1 MNAPLKHAWDER
13 VGQGVAPRYFDRQLG
28 CAVVKVMPGEYE
40 IGSAETTLVTLL
52 GSCVAACLRDP
63 VAAVG
68 GMNHFMLPHD
78 RSDGGIGVSEN
89 GRYGA
94 YAMEVLINE
103 LLKRGALRSRL
114 EAKVFGGANV
124 LAGMTATAV
133 GASNAHFVLD
143 YLRAESIPVLA
154 RDLGGRTARKVAYFV
169 GSGRALVRELP
180 LAATVAD
187 LAAEQVYG
195 MALEHAQP
203 AGEIELFDGSDR

>member
-1 MNAPLKHAWDER
+1 MNGRLKHAWDER

-40 IGSAETTLVTLL
+40 IGGADTTLVTLL
-52 GSCVAACLRDP
+52 GSCVAACIRDP
-63 VAAVG
+63 LAAVG

-78 RSDGGIGVSEN
+78 RSEAGIGASDN

-103 LLKRGALRSRL
+103 LLKRGAARSRL

-124 LAGMTATAV
+124 IAGMTTMAV
-133 GASNAHFVLD
+133 GDSNARFVLD
-143 YLRAESIPVLA
+143 YLRAESIAVQA
-154 RDLGGRTARKVAYFV
+154 RDLGGRNARKVAYFV
-169 GSGRALVRELP
+169 GSGRVLVRELP

-187 LAAEQVYG
+187 LAAEQMYG
-195 MALEHAQP
+195 MTLDRSP
-203 AGEIELFDGSDR
+203 AAGDIELFDQSAP